1 MYVCRYIRN
10 ELRKFVCLSGL
21 VSSTSRLGKYAADLD
36 PLLDQEVE
44 IPNREGDVLRDRK
57 SVV

>member
-10 ELRKFVCLSGL
+10 ELRKFVCLSCL

-44 IPNREGDVLRDRK
+44 IPNREGDVL
-57 SVV
+57 SSSW